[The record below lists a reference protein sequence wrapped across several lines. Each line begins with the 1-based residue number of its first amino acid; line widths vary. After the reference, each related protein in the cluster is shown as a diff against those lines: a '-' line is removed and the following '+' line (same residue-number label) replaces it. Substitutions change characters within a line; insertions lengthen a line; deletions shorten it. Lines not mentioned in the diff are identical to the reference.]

1 MFWIADQK
9 NSQSVEQAQG
19 QIYDFFLDIV
29 RRYQPEKAL
38 DEFKKLFIDFTAVKY
53 LGVLEAL
60 DRIVVA
66 YDENEFHYT
75 LKRCCYIL
83 VNNWSVVNSQVHVQA
98 LVDLFLDPSLDKKTN
113 SAKLKTLRLWIKNFV
128 NSESYQ
134 TLKLFTLRQ
143 VGGASLKWS
152 DRYTSYLLMYQ
163 CADVNSSKEQKQVAD
178 ALARK
183 IRTQFKF
190 DLAMYTSRMRPMN
203 RPWNSWENPTSLGNN
218 VIQLVKTM
226 LTKRGSLSYRAL
238 ADNFIA
244 KSSQLDCS
252 EFKLELCAYLEF
264 AKEDPEISEAF
275 TIQLFEKLV
284 DFQCQ
289 FDDRPVTPALMLRIC
304 KYVITCVTIDE
315 KKKPA
320 PLFSVLINQTNP
332 LYFVV
337 ILLKLVLL
345 CGACQSFLDVRIAEL
360 IRYYSQYSE
369 AECRPVIYFLD
380 MLNVAFT
387 IYTEEIRYNLVCM
400 NPNIKAKTNK
410 SMTSLP
416 LLSLGEY
423 RIFSQVR
430 LGDSVTS

>member
-1 MFWIADQK
+1 MVDQK
-9 NSQSVEQAQG
+9 NSQSVEQAQR

-29 RRYQPEKAL
+29 RRYRPEKVL

-53 LGVLEAL
+53 LGVFEAL

-83 VNNWSVVNSQVHVQA
+83 VNNWSVINNQAPVQA
-98 LVDLFLDPSLDKKTN
+98 LVDLFIDPILDKKTN
-113 SAKLKTLRLWIKNFV
+113 SPKLKTLRLWLKNFV
-128 NSESYQ
+128 GSESYQ

-143 VGGASLKWS
+143 VSGGSLKWS

-163 CADVNSSKEQKQVAD
+163 CADANSSSEQRQVAD

-190 DLAMYTSRMRPMN
+190 DLAMYTSRLRPMN
-203 RPWNSWENPTSLGNN
+203 RPWSSWEDPTSLGSN
-218 VIQLVKTM
+218 VIQMVKTM
-226 LTKRGSLSYRAL
+226 LTKRGSLSYRIF
-238 ADNFIA
+238 ADNFIE
-244 KSSQLDCS
+244 KTSRLDCG
-252 EFKLELCAYLEF
+252 EFKLELCAYLGFE
-264 AKEDPEISEAF
+264 KDDPEISETF
-275 TIQLFEKLV
+275 TVKLFENLV
-284 DFQCQ
+284 GFQCQ
-289 FDDRPVTPALMLRIC
+289 YDDQPISPALMLRIC
-304 KYVITCVTIDE
+304 KQVISYLTTQD
-315 KKKPA
+315 KKQPTEI
-320 PLFSVLINQTNP
+320 FSILINQTNP
-332 LYFVV
+332 LYFAIV
-337 ILLKLVLL
+337 LLKLVLL

-369 AECRPVIYFLD
+369 AECRSVIRFLD

-400 NPNIKAKTNK
+400 NPDRKARANK
-410 SMTSLP
+410 STTSLP

-430 LGDSVTS
+430 LSDPINT